1 MIGNA
6 WVYELAVLMFRTI
19 AELER
24 FPLFEQAA
32 KPRQLELIP

>member
-24 FPLFEQAA
+24 FPLFEPP
-32 KPRQLELIP
+32 KPKQLELIP

>member
-24 FPLFEQAA
+24 FPLFEQAVMES
-32 KPRQLELIP
+32 Q